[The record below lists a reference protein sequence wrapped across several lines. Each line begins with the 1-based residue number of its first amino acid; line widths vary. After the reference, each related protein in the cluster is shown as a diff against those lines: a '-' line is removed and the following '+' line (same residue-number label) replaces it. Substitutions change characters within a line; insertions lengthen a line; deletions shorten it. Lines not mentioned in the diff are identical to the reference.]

1 MRGKPRRLRRGG
13 CHDFEEYVENRGLY
27 FEYESFVPGPVAN
40 GPAGLNGVVES
51 VLKDVD
57 AYAEDRQQLREV
69 YFAFQDGKACER
81 IHNRVVE
88 MVRCE

>member
-13 CHDFEEYVENRGLY
+13 CHGLEEYVENRGLY
-27 FEYESFVPGPVAN
+27 FEYESFVPGPVAKD
-40 GPAGLNGVVES
+40 PAGLNGVVES

-57 AYAEDRQQLREV
+57 AYAEDQQQLREV